1 VTLLLLVM
9 AGKSSVVKNVD
20 ARFSKSAEGIYMSA
34 ARTIRFKWGTFRSI
48 KTGKLLRQRR
58 GNKDKVVERVLCLL
72 GCAGDTGHTV
82 QIKVG
87 G

>member
-1 VTLLLLVM
+1 MRALKPVRVRKVFICWPQGQFDLS
-9 AGKSSVVKNVD
+9 G
-20 ARFSKSAEGIYMSA
+20 
-34 ARTIRFKWGTFRSI
+34 GTFRSI

-58 GNKDKVVERVLCLL
+58 GNKDKVVERVLYLL